1 MSTFIY
7 NNVEYTQ
14 VFIDPSKTVAG
25 DGTTPENALFDFP
38 TTLAS
43 NTAYIIRRTNEKP
56 NTLPQVPNGTYD
68 VANLIITG
76 MPKESDLLYKF
87 MNKAEK
93 DAWGA
98 DEFDYAMCRVNNT
111 TARQPAVTFSAINDF
126 VINRCYLFRD
136 ENEVSSYDVR
146 EYAFN
151 ITSTSACTTISNCK
165 WNSFLGDD
173 FEKDE
178 WLAANTKPND
188 KARPLFVRAPDA
200 NSFSLCNNILN
211 VTQRYYSYNAE
222 IYNRLFE
229 LSGVSNTSITSN
241 IINICAKDNDATA
254 ANKNYVA
261 TFYVDNCKDVVF
273 ANNTFN
279 LIDHSAVSVPVFSQ
293 VYIMAGQYETTTIIF
308 KDIVVRYKQ
317 MKDNVPSYEYR
328 GNLPLFYLNRL
339 THYQVEKFD
348 FDFQNS
354 DYACFYYPVL
364 SVNSY
369 YSRSPNNLV
378 HNLSIKFNVEG
389 SLSQFDYNSSSTAA
403 LFLLQNNTITY
414 SSGNNYV
421 PIFIPSVVKATNINV
436 EVGVGAA
443 LGICGTCVEAQ
454 NIRGHIYVDN
464 TNYLKVNTLTNP
476 RGDYRAIY
484 CAYQMSTIQIDTLN
498 VVKDNAKY
506 PYDSS
511 IAQIQFSDNA
521 IGYAQNIFI
530 NHCNTLPF
538 ALTTYNTTTEYGRE
552 ATWVANDYNG
562 LFIARNASATA
573 KSWGVTR
580 SGTKAQASFKLE
592 TTVDSKDNEL
602 ILGCNPCTGFL
613 LTPDSTGD
621 KTITAYFGSSRTYN
635 SFAGINNKIWIEA
648 LVKQEDG
655 SITTYRSNAL
665 GSIEQDGSTWEGD
678 SGVQPMK
685 IVLPVNVPTTDPVE
699 VKVHFHWFD
708 SIGYTYL
715 DPELHID

>member
-14 VFIDPSKTVAG
+14 VFIDPSKTIAG

-43 NTAYIIRRTNEKP
+43 NTAYIIRRTNDKP
-56 NTLPQVPNGTYD
+56 NTLPQIPNGTYD

-76 MPKESDLLYKF
+76 MPKETDLLYKF

-111 TARQPAVTFSAINDF
+111 TANQPAVTFSAINDF
-126 VINRCYLFRD
+126 IINRCYLFRD
-136 ENEVSSYDVR
+136 ENEVSADDVR

-188 KARPLFVRAPDA
+188 KARPLFVIAPNT
-200 NSFSLCNNILN
+200 NSFSLHNNIIN
-211 VTQRYYSYNAE
+211 ATGRSISYSSGVYC
-222 IYNRLFE
+222 RLFE
-229 LSGVSNTSITSN
+229 LTAISNISITSN
-241 IINICAKDNDATA
+241 IINTCAKDNSVASTNDNYFA
-254 ANKNYVA
+254 AFLANNS
-261 TFYVDNCKDVVF
+261 KDVVIED
-273 ANNTFN
+273 NVFN
-279 LIDHSAVSVPVFSQ
+279 LIDHSNVHVPLFRQVIVSAKL
-293 VYIMAGQYETTTIIF
+293 INTTTTVF
-308 KDIVVRYKQ
+308 KNTTVRYKQ
-317 MKDNVPSYEYR
+317 MKDNVPVLTNN
-328 GNLPLFYLNRL
+328 GQQLFSFDNL
-339 THYQVEKFD
+339 THYQVENFD
-348 FDFQNS
+348 FDIRNS

-364 SVNSY
+364 NINSY
-369 YSRSPNNLV
+369 YSRSANNSV
-378 HNLSIKFNVEG
+378 NNISIKFNIDG
-389 SLSQFDYNSSSTAA
+389 SRAIYALSSECGA
-403 LFLLQNNTITY
+403 LLLKNDNVIKY
-414 SSGNNYV
+414 SSDNTYT
-421 PIFIPSVVKATNINV
+421 PIFIPTVVKATNINI

-443 LGICGTCVEAQ
+443 LTMFGACVEAQ
-454 NIRGHIYVDN
+454 NIRGHIYLNDQ
-464 TNYLKVNTLTNP
+464 NYLKVNTLTNP
-476 RGDYRAIY
+476 LGDCRAIY
-484 CAYQMSTIQIDTLN
+484 CSNQMSTVQIDTLN
-498 VVKDNAKY
+498 VIKDNAKH

-511 IAQIQFSDNA
+511 IAQIQFSSNE

-538 ALTTYNTTTEYGRE
+538 ALTTYNTTTEFGRE

-580 SGTKAQASFKLE
+580 AGTKAQASFKLE

-665 GSIEQDGSTWEGD
+665 GSIEQDDSTWEGD

-685 IVLPVNVPTTDPVE
+685 VVLPVNVPTTDPVE

>member
-14 VFIDPSKTVAG
+14 VFIDPSKTIAG

-43 NTAYIIRRTNEKP
+43 NTAYIIRRTNDKP
-56 NTLPQVPNGTYD
+56 NTLPQIPNGTYD

-76 MPKESDLLYKF
+76 MPKETDLLYKF

-111 TARQPAVTFSAINDF
+111 TANQPAVTFSAINDF
-126 VINRCYLFRD
+126 IINRCYLFRD
-136 ENEVSSYDVR
+136 ENEVSANNVR

-188 KARPLFVRAPDA
+188 KARPLFVIAPNT
-200 NSFSLCNNILN
+200 NSFSLHNNII
-211 VTQRYYSYNAE
+211 NATGCF
-222 IYNRLFE
+222 ISHSSGVYCRLFE
-229 LSGVSNTSITSN
+229 LTAISNISITSN
-241 IINICAKDNDATA
+241 IINTCAKDNSVAYTNDTYFA
-254 ANKNYVA
+254 AFLA
-261 TFYVDNCKDVVF
+261 DNSKDVVIED
-273 ANNTFN
+273 NTFN
-279 LIDHSAVSVPVFSQ
+279 IVDHGDIHTPLFRQILINTDVD
-293 VYIMAGQYETTTIIF
+293 YTTTTVF
-308 KDIVVRYKQ
+308 KNTTVRYKQ
-317 MKDNVPSYEYR
+317 MKDNVPVLREY
-328 GNLPLFYLNRL
+328 GQQLFSFNNL
-339 THYQVEKFD
+339 THYQVENFD
-348 FDFQNS
+348 FDIRNS

-364 SVNSY
+364 CVSSY
-369 YSRSPNNLV
+369 YSRSPNNII
-378 HNLSIKFNVEG
+378 NNISIKFNTEG
-389 SLSQFDYNSSSTAA
+389 SLAQYGLNNSNSGALIIVQKDTINCSSSNSYT
-403 LFLLQNNTITY
+403 
-414 SSGNNYV
+414 

-436 EVGVGAA
+436 EVGEGCA
-443 LGICGTCVEAQ
+443 LSMCGTCVEAQ
-454 NIRGHIYVDN
+454 NIRGHIFLDGK
-464 TNYLKVNTLTNP
+464 NYLKVNTLTNP

-484 CAYQMSTIQIDTLN
+484 CNSQMSTIQIDTLN
-498 VVKDNAKY
+498 VIKDNAKY

-511 IAQIQFSDNA
+511 IDQIQFSNIE

-538 ALTTYNTTTEYGRE
+538 ALTTYSTTTKYGRE

-580 SGTKAQASFKLE
+580 AGTKAQASFKFE

-665 GSIEQDGSTWEGD
+665 GSIEQDDSTWEGD

-685 IVLPVNVPTTDPVE
+685 VVLPVNVPTTDPVE